1 MQCVIPVEQLRKFRV
16 KIGKDI
22 QTILE
27 QEGTTF
33 DLKNFLSNLYSEIL
47 SKSGDK
53 DLALDYIKVAPLF
66 MEQVLS
72 GSDDMAS
79 KLLDQSFD
87 FNNLKRQVLK
97 FNSDNGIKEAIDFL
111 GLEQNIA
118 EELEELQQVL
128 IEEPEEEKPMP
139 EGDQNVFGP
148 MQNVDINGDPIVVQR
163 NGIFSAYAL
172 NFLSDAEWETYS
184 IKPGEKGYNVVDPT
198 KAFYFN
204 VKKNILGAL
213 RGLENGSEMNFKG
226 IGPIFLKAVEVS
238 TLDAKDKKSISST
251 DKITQVE
258 LDKAIAM
265 VVVDQTGKMLRFDTS
280 TGELL
285 ENGTP
290 AYFYMRG
297 TDKFFKDG
305 KFQLD
310 KYEKDRAT
318 ALSKNLGITQE
329 EAETYIERQ
338 VKSVASI
345 RNFIKQNPQ
354 DNSVTLNITGGSEG
368 YPNFDF
374 RVKTPV
380 KDITNNFTVDVEK
393 ATGGAFR
400 QGQFFI
406 TLEGSTAMPLEINA
420 PALKDTKYI
429 EPLITLLTED
439 VYDQYD
445 NLLSTDEKN
454 KIIDTYLYT
463 HDERVNLTP
472 SGKLKLRG
480 NALDISTPEN
490 KARAQQQ
497 LRDYFTT
504 LTEVKKIKPN
514 QIGNRRVVPFRSEY
528 KLNDVTQDENGN
540 YWVIE
545 NIKLN
550 GKDRIGSNFNDII
563 AIEKDDQGRMVIQ
576 TENRPF
582 NEFVKENWVT
592 PYILNDQNQIVKVQ
606 SYLTYDVTQEDLAKL
621 DTVQAETT
629 ADVDAIQPGA
639 GVLTKNDF
647 TTPEDAYQQIK
658 TNGEAN
664 FKKMY
669 KVFLNAIEN
678 GSISTENARKTLD
691 LWNERQNT
699 EGEPKLTP
707 NQYKALDKA
716 ITADETG
723 EFEKPVES
731 VPEDVQVKEV
741 EDLIKD
747 TPVDTADAPYTNTNP
762 TDFDML
768 DWLDDNANDPT
779 LQKNYDQKNV
789 NIQATKEQI
798 AQAKKWYEESPLS
811 KVFPFEAMFNLIN
824 TNDPNSVATW
834 AMHGIRLYQGSD
846 FSDLYHEAYH
856 GFSQAFMTKEQR
868 ADVYG
873 AVRKL
878 KGTFRDHNGKTQQFA
893 TANDLQVEEYL
904 AEGFRKYMLS
914 DRKTV
919 TPSAKVNSFFEILMN
934 ILDALFG
941 NLTFNEVFSDQS
953 SNDKINN
960 IYEKLRVGNLTQYSF
975 NESNPSFGTLNAGI
989 RGAEDSGEVRTELSY
1004 EDSADVMDMIDSMI
1018 SDAIDINN
1026 TMAPLTRE
1034 ERSEYLQLQAQV
1046 GTGSLQGVDLANA
1059 KAKLD
1064 AYNNNPNK
1072 TNSFTSTMVNTVS
1085 GRTRTFKYVKAQ
1097 LGLVQVELS
1106 KKFNNEKDS
1115 AVKAHLG
1122 KKIDTLRWVLNEK
1135 NFGDLENLA
1144 NNLPDETGAVKGVI
1158 GYYMQKSK
1166 RFLEDITEQIYGAE
1180 ATTEEE
1186 IMLKGRE
1193 VNSLSNEHSS
1203 QDLAK
1208 KDILFLLKSLHEVG
1222 DDSKPVYN
1230 GYGVKKL
1237 VDFSEVWNK
1246 VAVTL
1251 ENNLDPAVMFSR
1263 LEELAKS
1270 YPPVKQLL
1278 SKIGSPLRGNI
1289 SDTGQT
1295 LWSNFVAAFNLT
1307 RAPLLQMTIE
1317 KTANDRGQ
1325 VTYKS
1330 KVGVSFG
1337 SFKKIGST
1345 WESEF
1350 QRTFTNPFIK
1360 SDEQGNYLDTDA
1372 VLAKY
1377 PTANSIENKEIQFLN
1392 DIGLPITNNE
1402 VIEQL
1407 LREGDASLG
1416 IKPKLGEFFYNT
1428 LTQVNGFQK
1437 QSTEVPLMIRSIKD
1451 LISEYKDFGKKGNDQ
1466 GRLNTLLQ
1474 IELQFGDQRS
1484 NFMVQNAEGNTQFEH
1499 MLNNTLSMIINSI
1512 NAAKDYDS
1520 LVALPHMS
1528 YLDITRNP
1536 NAKYSTMLNSIFQ
1549 MDQEGNE
1556 FGKRRQFDG
1565 KDVKLD
1571 FNNLAGAAL
1580 YDLEGE
1586 SDGGVAAAKADEF
1599 SKFIMDFHMAN
1610 NENGFVAEMMRHS
1623 DKSTSFAAVLS
1634 KIFGLGTGNKAQNTY
1649 VIIEDFIGDSN
1660 THVKST
1666 YDYVQNYLYA
1676 EHERIKHMEQLQK
1689 EANKDPNFVFDYK
1702 FMAQGQTFQVFN
1714 DIFDTQLKADLLKID
1729 NLKEAFDKNLD
1740 PQLRK
1745 RVYNSIADYF
1755 KKQSDS
1761 VEAKFMQAEFIAGS
1775 MESMMQRK
1783 FSEKNV
1789 QITRPAMRRALIESM
1804 VANTWI
1810 HNVETV
1816 NMFYGDLAMYNH
1828 MKQEFH
1834 KRNAGIGS
1842 TGTVFR
1848 TDKSMLDYINGR
1860 VKRGYGDKLGIAYDN
1875 YNGQLNTAII
1885 QDIDSRSALYDEYA
1899 DAQREAFVKQ
1909 FKNADPNLTD
1919 KVAIERANIKLFGEK
1934 GTQPDPA
1941 KDGIMYGY
1949 MHMNEAD
1956 AQGYITFDM
1965 YRIMAISQGEWD
1977 FKTQEKIYQAI
1988 INGENI
1994 DQTQMSDLFPPAK
2007 YQYWGPLA
2015 TSDIP
2020 VMAFHKYSLAPIIP
2034 GTYKEG
2040 GNMDKLHK
2048 TMMTQKVDYLTFQS
2062 GSKVGTLTAGGK
2074 ADQFYDP
2081 KTRSVNENITF
2092 TKNVIYA
2099 NYLKNQLKIHKHF
2112 KESITFPTQLRK
2124 LIEDGLMEFGVPV
2137 GYETS
2142 LSKDERIKS
2151 WDALPLD
2158 KKLENQNYRL
2168 VKTYESH
2175 ITQLTEM
2182 KKQKLL
2188 QKMGLK
2194 QENGII
2200 SGDQTKLWNFVKNEL
2215 TRQDLADHEIDFIK
2229 VVNGQL
2235 QYDLSMSLSAE
2246 KIEKLLNSI
2255 ITRTLVKQ
2263 KFHGEG
2269 LYQLASAMF
2278 EGTESTERFT
2288 NPTEADLE
2296 LWGTND
2302 LPTYRVRNGKT
2313 MAAKVKIALQG
2324 DFEYLFY
2331 LNHSDG
2337 KQIAIKNEDGTLD
2350 YNSSLDRLNEMLRD
2364 EAWLDTDNHRSMIT
2378 MVGVRIPTQGL
2389 NSMEFMEVY
2398 QFLPKTAS
2406 NVIILPAEIV
2416 AKSGADFDIDK
2427 LTVLM
2432 PNLSKSYK
2440 TDVPNDALKELQT
2453 ANPELDFS
2461 RKNVGRL
2468 INAIKND
2475 QEESFTP
2482 EDRKVV
2488 KAIEQFTTTEVSYK
2502 TNDSEKGLEN
2512 NIITDI
2518 KNILELPENFASLTR
2533 PNGTD
2538 ILDPIQAELADE
2550 VNEYDPSFTYQSDNK
2565 LKKGQISP
2573 TRVLEIEYN
2582 LYKHYTNNIGKQT
2595 LGLGAVDNTF
2605 NTLLTRINAYMNPKT
2620 ADGVKQELY
2629 LPHVSIKVDG
2639 EDAISLA
2646 SIMDANGE
2654 FRISDIINQMING
2667 WVDIA
2672 KDAWIFN
2679 IQGNKEISPTLL
2691 FMVQAGVPI
2700 EQAVYFVSIPSVREY
2715 VKEQKKFKSL
2725 YSEAL
2730 GYGSEPEFA
2739 KSNAADRILSR
2750 LGYDKPE
2757 KMKRDKFVDLELA
2770 TTGIKS
2776 FDLKDLKDVVR
2787 SKTKPS
2793 EETSQ
2798 IEKAAFLHF
2807 LQVERMATAV
2817 RDVKLRMNLDT
2828 AESKS
2833 LFEASDRLD
2842 LIQELRESGRMNVDL
2857 VDKLLTESPIGSF
2870 AIQDFQLEVWKDA
2883 FPLRNHP
2890 VFNKILSKVV
2900 TSDFVK
2906 ETLGD
2911 KERTIL
2917 AVKNDLLSYVFQN
2930 SFNTASITV
2939 DGIDD
2944 IKAYRG
2950 YSVAGAEQR
2959 EVLVKENEGALR
2971 FGAFMK
2977 DNVMYIDK
2985 NRIITDFN
2993 EMGYSK
2999 TSTRYKSNLLAP
3011 VDDSAFTTID
3021 EYTKFVLEREYLR
3034 GTLDLNALKET
3045 PEFKNLKSLAEEK
3058 EWYPQRDT
3066 ETSEVYK
3073 SRVNRNIMEMLL
3085 RDKALDNSFNHWKIF
3100 QSNDTY
3106 AHQFSRIKSD
3116 YPSLIENFPLL
3127 QYFDISKNDKNYT
3140 NIKMRDIQTDGNML
3154 NRIHQMFIKLT
3165 QPQELGIED
3174 PKQAQ
3179 EVANFFRKFP
3189 IIGFM
3194 QSGLSTRG
3202 KFATG
3207 RFLPQE
3213 ILLGL
3218 MEAPVKEFKKYLDQ
3232 YIGSN
3237 KTPAALTDFVRLFK
3251 QNNSRR
3257 NFSSMSRGKNYK
3269 TDYKLQEK
3277 TNKQVADA
3285 YKKVIQSLTYEEIQF
3300 VLSGDGRSAKDLLTA
3315 QQWVFDE
3322 FSVLFDGADEYLYN
3336 FKYALTPEA
3345 MESNLEIS
3353 LANYGGFIEA
3363 AQAYDNL
3370 YNKIVS
3376 NVLSE
3381 LGIPVN
3387 TAVAAKTATTPQST
3401 KVTSEITSSN
3411 YSRPQVENDPNTA
3424 YVFTENNYSI
3434 TAFPNRV
3441 GGGSAI
3447 IRGLANAFAIVTK
3460 KKYDYNTRENVDYS
3474 DTDANFQEFVDV
3486 NTKLIN
3492 DLKNSGKSKIVFPQG
3507 FATDKAKMPERFA
3520 IWLQQALL
3528 DNFGLVTELNS
3539 AKTGLISKSTTQPS
3553 TSVKPTIDTS
3563 REWSGDLKTRPVYTP
3578 EGVNTMRTE
3587 VAKKDEHF
3595 GNPFSE
3601 AGYGD
3606 TIKVSSIGAAVRMYK
3621 DWLLNNAVTDS
3632 EIVSGSVNDLAKFDN
3647 QRAWIL
3653 DQINQ
3658 GKLDG
3663 ATLLYAGKSAARGEG
3678 MHPTALA
3685 EVVEILRSSK
3695 LGISSEKKKVL
3706 KNEKGLIII
3715 DNAIPLKQTQEIVED
3730 SKKFIEDTSFK
3741 QTNGSVSWGYGM
3753 QWIRSSALTPKQKEG
3768 VQVGKQL
3775 GGDEITQDMVD
3786 RLKKGLPV
3794 KMPLYVYTIYD
3805 KNGNRLPNIP
3815 SNIIN
3820 LLQEQ
3825 GIDVSQY
3832 DASYNSVYDKND
3844 KGSLIVHQDNTE
3856 FNTSPIITVSLGRPM
3871 KFITYQLKDPGN
3883 YSFGTNA
3890 KNRYELIL
3898 NTISNKLQAQNLAPE
3913 LKRQKNFQGN
3923 MVIAYGE
3930 LTPGNLAKYAKMV
3943 GEESAALDAL
3953 SDSIEK
3959 IEEHTLTNGAVLV
3972 FSNQNRNVFHEI
3984 IFDEQT
3990 DAAAMPEGFPELT
4003 INKAYKGLG
4012 HADKMV
4018 KTKDYRV
4025 VLTLRKVNGTTSI
4038 DSVDT
4043 NKLVSKPAVQPQIQ
4057 TTGTN
4062 NPSNFKNFSG
4072 GQTDGSIT
4080 KGGDTAWYETGK
4092 EFGVEN
4098 HTFYKPQDF
4107 DALDEDAKSQLNT
4120 QYAEVVSFLGR
4131 GILKPET
4138 TAGKLVRRDMM
4149 QANSAD
4155 AIYGVT
4161 TLIAPGKTDRSGKYP
4176 NRKAYITPDGGTG
4189 YALARGIL
4197 SNKPVYVYN
4206 QSNSQ
4211 GVDEGWYKWENGNFV
4226 KTTTP
4231 VLSKNFAGVGTRE
4244 LNEKGKQAIKD
4255 VYANTFKK
4263 NVQLTGQVKP
4273 GVDFVYEQT
4282 PELERIGT
4290 KEQYSRYLESYF
4302 PNNKVTTIGYRG
4314 SQNPNKLE
4322 ASDLDPEK
4330 GTGARNLGKGIYIAK
4345 DKAFADKYSGT
4356 NGRTTAFLVNVPNF
4370 QVIALQKNWDRGYW
4384 SADNVTV
4391 RDLTN
4396 NTSDVLINFEGLDK
4410 DNYVEFNNYTGKY
4423 TGPVDE
4429 NGFPTY
4435 QENLGKTPEWTQL
4448 AVQSNTQ
4455 VLPLGSKQDKD
4466 AFQAFVVEESMPTG
4480 PLTDYVSI
4488 EDLQKNPIF
4497 EGMVINFLKEIPSNR
4512 DKPIPLK
4519 TPKGKNIIDMVA
4531 DLMYQKYEEKAW
4543 TVPATQRDGSKATPL
4558 AENQFG
4564 SYNEFLTFALLHEKA
4579 HKYILKQ
4586 ENETVGQYEDRINDE
4601 AMRRLN
4607 EIPNK
4612 EVKNDRVIDQEQVV
4626 VTDEMI
4632 QDFMFNVCK

>member
-27 QEGTTF
+27 QEGTNF

-72 GSDDMAS
+72 ASDDMAG
-79 KLLDQSFD
+79 KLLDQNFD

-111 GLEQNIA
+111 GLEENIA
-118 EELEELQQVL
+118 DELEELQQVF
-128 IEEPEEEKPMP
+128 IEEPEEEKATP

-148 MQNVDINGDPIVVQR
+148 MQNVDINGDPIVTQR
-163 NGIFSAYAL
+163 NGVFSAYAL

-204 VKKNILGAL
+204 VKKTILGAL

-226 IGPIFLKAVEVS
+226 VGPIFLKAVQVS

-251 DKITQVE
+251 DKITQEE

-265 VVVDQTGKMLRFDTS
+265 VVVDQNGKMLRFDTA

-310 KYEKDRAT
+310 QYEKDRAT

-329 EAETYIERQ
+329 EAETFIERQ
-338 VKSVASI
+338 VRTVASI
-345 RNFIKQNPQ
+345 RDFIKQNPSE
-354 DNSVTLNITGGSEG
+354 NSVTLNITGGSEG

-380 KDITNNFTVDVEK
+380 KDITNNFTVDVAK
-393 ATGGAFR
+393 VPGGVFR

-439 VYDQYD
+439 VYDEYG
-445 NLLSTDEKN
+445 NLLTIEEKN
-454 KIIDTYLYT
+454 KYINTYLYT
-463 HDERVNLTP
+463 NSERVNLSP
-472 SGKLKLRG
+472 NGKLRLRG
-480 NALDISTPEN
+480 NILDVSTPEN
-490 KARAQQQ
+490 KAKVKQY
-497 LRDYFTT
+497 LRDYFTQ
-504 LTEVKKIKPN
+504 LTEVRKIKPN
-514 QIGNRRVVPFRSEY
+514 QIGNKRVVPFRSEY

-550 GKDRIGSNFNDII
+550 GQDRIGSNFNDIVG
-563 AIEKDDQGRMVIQ
+563 IEKDDQGRMVIQ

-582 NEFVKENWVT
+582 NDFVKENWVT
-592 PYILNDQNQIVKVQ
+592 PYVLNDQNQIVKVQ

-621 DTVQAETT
+621 DKATTETT
-629 ADVDAIQPGA
+629 KEADAIELGA
-639 GVLTKNDF
+639 GVLTKNNF

-658 TNGEAN
+658 VNGEAN

-669 KVFLNAIEN
+669 KVFLKAIEN

-699 EGEPKLTP
+699 EGEPKLTS
-707 NQYKALDKA
+707 NQYNSLDKL
-716 ITADETG
+716 IKEDEAG
-723 EFEKPVES
+723 NFEKPVES
-731 VPEDVQVKEV
+731 VPEDVQVDEAKET
-741 EDLIKD
+741 LKD
-747 TPVDTADAPYTNTNP
+747 DSVNTADAPYTNTNP

-779 LQKNYDQKNV
+779 LQKNFDQKKLD
-789 NIQATKEQI
+789 IKATKEQI

-811 KVFPFEAMFNLIN
+811 QVFPFEAMFNLVN
-824 TNDPNSVATW
+824 TNDPSSVATW

-856 GFSQAFMTKEQR
+856 GFSQAFMTPEQR
-868 ADVYG
+868 AEVYG

-878 KGTFRDHNGKTQQFA
+878 KGSFTDHNGKTQQFA

-953 SNDKINN
+953 ANDKINN
-960 IYEKLRVGNLTQYSF
+960 IYEKLRVGNLTEYSF

-1004 EDSADVMDMIDSMI
+1004 EDSADIMDMIDSMI

-1026 TMAPLTRE
+1026 TLAPLTRE

-1046 GTGSLQGVDLANA
+1046 GTGALQGVDLVNA

-1085 GRTRTFKYVKAQ
+1085 GRTRTFKYVYAQ
-1097 LGLVQVELS
+1097 LTQVWKTLGE
-1106 KKFNNEKDS
+1106 KYNKEKDP

-1135 NFGDLENLA
+1135 NFGDLNNLA

-1158 GYYMQKSK
+1158 GYYMQKSR
-1166 RFLEDITEQIYGAE
+1166 RFLEDISEQIYGAE
-1180 ATTEEE
+1180 ANTEEE

-1208 KDILFLLKSLHEVG
+1208 KDILFLLKSLHDVG

-1230 GYGVKKL
+1230 DYGVKKL

-1251 ENNLDPAVMFSR
+1251 ENNLDPAVMYSR
-1263 LEELAKS
+1263 LEDLAKS

-1278 SKIGSPLRGNI
+1278 AKIGSPLRGNI

-1325 VTYKS
+1325 ITYKS

-1337 SFKKIGST
+1337 SFKAIGRT

-1392 DIGLPITNNE
+1392 DIGLSLTNNE
-1402 VIEQL
+1402 VIAQL
-1407 LREGDASLG
+1407 LREGDANLG
-1416 IKPKLGEFFYNT
+1416 IKPKLAEFFYNT

-1451 LISEYKDFGKKGNDQ
+1451 LISDYKDFGKKGNDQ

-1499 MLNNTLSMIINSI
+1499 MLNNTLSMIINAI
-1512 NAAKDYDS
+1512 NAAKSYQE
-1520 LVALPHMS
+1520 LVSLPHMS

-1536 NAKYSTMLNSIFQ
+1536 NAKYSTMLNSVFQ

-1556 FGKRRQFDG
+1556 FGKKRQFDG
-1565 KDVKLD
+1565 KDVKID

-1634 KIFGLGTGNKAQNTY
+1634 KIFGLGTGNKGQNTY
-1649 VIIEDFIGDSN
+1649 VIIEDFIGDSKA
-1660 THVKST
+1660 HVKST
-1666 YDYVQNYLYA
+1666 YNYVQNYLYA
-1676 EHERIKHMEQLQK
+1676 EHERIKHMENQQK
-1689 EANKDPNFVFDYK
+1689 IVNEIAEKIKKNERDADGNPYTMPVLDYK
-1702 FMAQGQTFQVFN
+1702 FLAQGQSFQVFA

-1740 PQLRK
+1740 PQLRV
-1745 RVYNSIADYF
+1745 RVYNAIADYF

-1775 MESMMQRK
+1775 LESMMQRK
-1783 FSEKNV
+1783 FAEKKI

-1804 VANTWI
+1804 VENTWI

-1848 TDKSMLDYINGR
+1848 TDKSMLDYINNR
-1860 VKRGYGDKLGIAYDN
+1860 VKRGYGDKLGIAYDD

-1885 QDIDSRSALYDEYA
+1885 EDIDSRSALYDEYA
-1899 DAQREAFVKQ
+1899 DAQRDAFVKQ
-1909 FKNADPNLTD
+1909 FKNADPNLSD
-1919 KVAIERANIKLFGEK
+1919 KAAIERANTKLFGQG
-1934 GTQPDPA
+1934 GTQADPK
-1941 KDGIMYGY
+1941 KDGIMFGY
-1949 MHMNEAD
+1949 AHMNEAD

-1965 YRIMAISQGEWD
+1965 YRIMAITQGEWD
-1977 FKTQEKIYQAI
+1977 FKTQEKIYQAV

-2007 YQYWGPLA
+2007 YQYWGALA
-2015 TSDIP
+2015 TTDIP

-2040 GNMDKLHK
+2040 SNMDKLHK
-2048 TMMTQKVDYLTFQS
+2048 TMMAQKIDYLTFQS
-2062 GSKVGTLTAGGK
+2062 GSKVGTLTTGGK
-2074 ADQFYDP
+2074 PDKFYDH
-2081 KTRSVNENITF
+2081 KTRTINDNVTF

-2137 GYETS
+2137 GYETG

-2151 WDALPLD
+2151 WNALPID

-2175 ITQLTEM
+2175 IAQLTQM

-2194 QENGII
+2194 QENGVI

-2269 LYQLASAMF
+2269 LYQLASSMF

-2296 LWGTND
+2296 KWGTND

-2398 QFLPKTAS
+2398 QFLPKTSS

-2482 EDRKVV
+2482 EDRQVV

-2518 KNILELPENFASLTR
+2518 KNILEMPENFASLTR

-2538 ILDPIQAELADE
+2538 ILDPIQEALADE
-2550 VNEYDPSFTYQSDNK
+2550 VNEYDPSFTYQADTK

-2605 NTLLTRINAYMNPKT
+2605 NTLLTRINAYMNPIT
-2620 ADGVKQELY
+2620 ADGVRQELY
-2629 LPHVSIKVDG
+2629 LPHVSIKVNG
-2639 EDAISLA
+2639 IDAISLA
-2646 SIMDANGE
+2646 SVMDANGE

-2700 EQAVYFVSIPSVREY
+2700 EQAVYFVSSPSVREY
-2715 VKEQKKFKSL
+2715 VREQKKFKSL

-2730 GYGSEPEFA
+2730 GYGNEQAFA
-2739 KSNAADRILSR
+2739 KSNAADRILAR
-2750 LGYDKPE
+2750 LGYEKPE
-2757 KMKRDKFVDLELA
+2757 KMQRDKFVDSELA
-2770 TTGIKS
+2770 ATGIKS
-2776 FDLKDLKDVVR
+2776 FDLKDLKEVVK
-2787 SKTKPS
+2787 SKRKPS
-2793 EETSQ
+2793 EETSP

-2842 LIQELRESGRMNVDL
+2842 LIQELRESGRMNGDL

-2890 VFNKILSKVV
+2890 VFNKVLSKII

-2917 AVKNDLLSYVFQN
+2917 AAKNDLLSYIFQN

-2950 YSVAGAEQR
+2950 YSVADTEQK

-2985 NRIITDFN
+2985 NRILTDFK
-2993 EMGYSK
+2993 ERGYSK

-3034 GTLDLNALKET
+3034 GTLDLNALKES
-3045 PEFKNLKSLAEEK
+3045 PEFKNLKALAEEK
-3058 EWYPQRDT
+3058 EWYPQRDN
-3066 ETSEVYK
+3066 ESSEVYR

-3100 QSNDTY
+3100 QSTDTY
-3106 AHQFSRIKSD
+3106 AHQFARIKSD

-3127 QYFDISKNDKNYT
+3127 QYFDISKSDKNYT
-3140 NIKMRDIQTDGNML
+3140 NIKMRDIQIDGDML

-3165 QPQELGIED
+3165 QPQELGITD
-3174 PKQAQ
+3174 AKQAQ

-3218 MEAPVKEFKKYLDQ
+3218 MEKPVKEFKQYLDQ

-3237 KTPAALTDFVRLFK
+3237 DTPAALMDFALLFK
-3251 QNNSRR
+3251 KNNSRR

-3277 TNKQVADA
+3277 TNKEVSAA
-3285 YKKVIQSLTYEEIQF
+3285 YKKAILSLTYDEIQSLLANE
-3300 VLSGDGRSAKDLLTA
+3300 GRSAKDQLTA
-3315 QQWVFDE
+3315 QQWAFNE
-3322 FSVLFDGADEYLYN
+3322 FSWLFDGTDEYLYN
-3336 FKYALTPEA
+3336 FKYALKPETI
-3345 MESNLEIS
+3345 ELNLESS
-3353 LANYGGFIEA
+3353 LANYEGVIESA
-3363 AQAYDNL
+3363 EAYNNM
-3370 YNKIVS
+3370 YIKIAS
-3376 NVLSE
+3376 TVLSE
-3381 LGIPVN
+3381 LGLPVDTVVAPKTVTT
-3387 TAVAAKTATTPQST
+3387 TAKPAKII
-3401 KVTSEITSSN
+3401 SEITSSN

-3424 YVFTENNYSI
+3424 YVFTENNHSI

-3441 GGGSAI
+3441 GGGSAV

-3474 DTDANFQEFVDV
+3474 DTDADFQEFVDV

-3507 FATDKAKMPERFA
+3507 FATDKAKMPTRFA
-3520 IWLQQALL
+3520 TWLQQALL

-3539 AKTGLISKSTTQPS
+3539 TKTGLISKSTSQPS
-3553 TSVKPTIDTS
+3553 TSVKPTIGSSISQATETNDLSDYTNHSGGAYGGDTFWDIIG
-3563 REWSGDLKTRPVYTP
+3563 REF
-3578 EGVNTMRTE
+3578 GVTKHKHYRDAGNTSLSAQLRKAGVEAEVLTKDQMDKARTE
-3587 VAKKDEHF
+3587 VETLLGEKYPDTLQ
-3595 GNPFSE
+3595 GNLQVRNYYQV
-3601 AGYGD
+3601 ANAD
-3606 TIKVSSIGAAVRMYK
+3606 AVY
-3621 DWLLNNAVTDS
+3621 AVA
-3632 EIVSGSVNDLAKFDN
+3632 EIVPSTKPEVFGGTN
-3647 QRAWIL
+3647 
-3653 DQINQ
+3653 
-3658 GKLDG
+3658 
-3663 ATLLYAGKSAARGEG
+3663 
-3678 MHPTALA
+3678 TAIQLG
-3685 EVVEILRSSK
+3685 IK
-3695 LGISSEKKKVL
+3695 LG
-3706 KNEKGLIII
+3706 
-3715 DNAIPLKQTQEIVED
+3715 
-3730 SKKFIEDTSFK
+3730 
-3741 QTNGSVSWGYGM
+3741 
-3753 QWIRSSALTPKQKEG
+3753 
-3768 VQVGKQL
+3768 
-3775 GGDEITQDMVD
+3775 
-3786 RLKKGLPV
+3786 
-3794 KMPLYVYTIYD
+3794 
-3805 KNGNRLPNIP
+3805 
-3815 SNIIN
+3815 
-3820 LLQEQ
+3820 
-3825 GIDVSQY
+3825 
-3832 DASYNSVYDKND
+3832 
-3844 KGSLIVHQDNTE
+3844 
-3856 FNTSPIITVSLGRPM
+3856 
-3871 KFITYQLKDPGN
+3871 
-3883 YSFGTNA
+3883 
-3890 KNRYELIL
+3890 
-3898 NTISNKLQAQNLAPE
+3898 
-3913 LKRQKNFQGN
+3913 
-3923 MVIAYGE
+3923 
-3930 LTPGNLAKYAKMV
+3930 
-3943 GEESAALDAL
+3943 
-3953 SDSIEK
+3953 
-3959 IEEHTLTNGAVLV
+3959 
-3972 FSNQNRNVFHEI
+3972 
-3984 IFDEQT
+3984 
-3990 DAAAMPEGFPELT
+3990 
-4003 INKAYKGLG
+4003 
-4012 HADKMV
+4012 
-4018 KTKDYRV
+4018 
-4025 VLTLRKVNGTTSI
+4025 
-4038 DSVDT
+4038 
-4043 NKLVSKPAVQPQIQ
+4043 
-4057 TTGTN
+4057 
-4062 NPSNFKNFSG
+4062 
-4072 GQTDGSIT
+4072 
-4080 KGGDTAWYETGK
+4080 
-4092 EFGVEN
+4092 
-4098 HTFYKPQDF
+4098 
-4107 DALDEDAKSQLNT
+4107 
-4120 QYAEVVSFLGR
+4120 
-4131 GILKPET
+4131 
-4138 TAGKLVRRDMM
+4138 
-4149 QANSAD
+4149 
-4155 AIYGVT
+4155 
-4161 TLIAPGKTDRSGKYP
+4161 
-4176 NRKAYITPDGGTG
+4176 
-4189 YALARGIL
+4189 
-4197 SNKPVYVYN
+4197 KPVYVFDLGTKKWYTQDKSFLETGYDETKHEWNYN
-4206 QSNSQ
+4206 
-4211 GVDEGWYKWENGNFV
+4211 GWME
-4226 KTTTP
+4226 TSTP
-4231 VLSKNFAGVGTRE
+4231 TLTKNFAGVGSRDIE
-4244 LNEKGKQAIKD
+4244 SYNVKNAEGKWVPRPKYKGIEVEEAAKQAIRD
-4255 VYANTFKK
+4255 VYTNTF
-4263 NVQLTGQVKP
+4263 NTPTELT
-4273 GVDFVYEQT
+4273 
-4282 PELERIGT
+4282 
-4290 KEQYSRYLESYF
+4290 
-4302 PNNKVTTIGYRG
+4302 
-4314 SQNPNKLE
+4314 
-4322 ASDLDPEK
+4322 
-4330 GTGARNLGKGIYIAK
+4330 
-4345 DKAFADKYSGT
+4345 
-4356 NGRTTAFLVNVPNF
+4356 
-4370 QVIALQKNWDRGYW
+4370 
-4384 SADNVTV
+4384 
-4391 RDLTN
+4391 
-4396 NTSDVLINFEGLDK
+4396 
-4410 DNYVEFNNYTGKY
+4410 
-4423 TGPVDE
+4423 
-4429 NGFPTY
+4429 
-4435 QENLGKTPEWTQL
+4435 
-4448 AVQSNTQ
+4448 
-4455 VLPLGSKQDKD
+4455 
-4466 AFQAFVVEESMPTG
+4466 
-4480 PLTDYVSI
+4480 PLTDYVSVD
-4488 EDLQKNPIF
+4488 DLEKNPIF
-4497 EGMVINFLKEIPSNR
+4497 EGMTIEFVKEISTDK
-4512 DKPIPLK
+4512 DKPVALR
-4519 TPKGKNIIDMVA
+4519 TPKGQNKVLMVA

-4543 TVPATQRDGSKATPL
+4543 TSPATQRDGSKATPL

-4579 HKYILKQ
+4579 HKYILKE
-4586 ENETVGQYEDRINDE
+4586 ENETIGQYEDRINDE
-4601 AMRRLN
+4601 AIRRLN

-4612 EVKNDRVIDQEQVV
+4612 EVKNDRVISQEQTV

-4632 QDFMFNVCK
+4632 QDFMFNICK